1 MRIIH
6 HDRLGRPGSASGD
19 AHRHPLDGVK
29 VDAVRRHGQDRAG
42 R

>member
-1 MRIIH
+1 MRFIH

-19 AHRHPLDGVK
+19 ANWHPLDSVK
-29 VDAVRRHGQDRAG
+29 VDAVRRRGQDRAG

>member
-19 AHRHPLDGVK
+19 VHRHPLDSVK
-29 VDAVRRHGQDRAG
+29 VGAATRRGQDRAG

>member
-6 HDRLGRPGSASGD
+6 HRLGRPGSASGD
-19 AHRHPLDGVK
+19 VNWHPLDSVMVG
-29 VDAVRRHGQDRAG
+29 AATRRGQDRAG